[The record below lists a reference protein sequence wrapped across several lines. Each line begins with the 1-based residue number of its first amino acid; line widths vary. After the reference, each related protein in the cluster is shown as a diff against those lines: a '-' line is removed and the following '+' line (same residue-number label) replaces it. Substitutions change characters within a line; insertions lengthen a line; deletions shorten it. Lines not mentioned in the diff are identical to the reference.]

1 MKVLFLDI
9 DGVLN
14 SEAWYRARPDGPW
27 SEARE
32 IDPEAMWILRALVR
46 MADCQIV
53 ISSSWR
59 IGRTLDELRALLPG
73 LPIIDRTPTKTTAET
88 RGAEVNAWLEK
99 HPEVTAHAILDDNS
113 DFYDDQPLVRTE
125 WKIGLRPR
133 HAERVVQLLSSPPTP
148 NDQQISPTTKDPK

>member
-14 SEAWYRARPDGPW
+14 SEAWYRARPDGIW
-27 SEARE
+27 TEERE
-32 IDPEAMWILRALVR
+32 IDPEALWILRAIVE
-46 MADCQIV
+46 MTDCSIV

-59 IGRTLDELRALLPG
+59 IGRHLDDFYRILPG
-73 LPIIDRTPTKTTAET
+73 LPVIGMTPVSRTNET
-88 RGAEVNAWLEK
+88 RGAEVREWLK
-99 HPEVTAHAILDDNS
+99 GNPVDRYAILDDNS

-133 HAERVVQLLSSPPTP
+133 HAERVVQMLTG
-148 NDQQISPTTKDPK
+148 DGGRE